1 MPEPLLIHI
10 HVPKCAGTTVEKH
23 LRDELGR
30 SGTWFAPKRTRSVPL
45 GWFGRKYN
53 DTPPGPL
60 DQIKA
65 VSGHFI
71 GRSIEEQFEG
81 RRIVRSIILR
91 EPESLMLSYYNY
103 RMMRYIIRGQRPY
116 GFSLFLR
123 ATRQNFI
130 SHFLLDRWLELPWLD
145 LARLSDRQKV
155 RLLDEALASVDYISP
170 ISETDDLVRKISTE
184 IGISPVA
191 QRRNTT
197 EDERKAKTG
206 WKMVRYGDLSD
217 ADRAEL
223 KSRTL
228 LDRYLWRKWALKE
241 DVSFAPDQQSQFT
254 RSEFLRTRY
263 QCERRL
269 ARMFG

>member
-23 LRDELGR
+23 LKQELGR
-30 SGTWFAPKRTRSVPL
+30 TGIWFAPKRTRKAPL

-53 DTPPGPL
+53 NRPPVPL
-60 DQIKA
+60 GQIKA

-71 GRSIEEQFEG
+71 GRSIEENFED

-103 RMMRYIIRGQRPY
+103 RMMRYIIRGQQPY

-145 LARLSDRQKV
+145 LVRLSDQQKV
-155 RLLDEALASVDYISP
+155 RLLDEALASVDHIAP
-170 ISETDDLVRKISTE
+170 INETDDLVRKISTE
-184 IGISPVA
+184 LGISPVA

-197 EDERKAKTG
+197 EDDRKAKTG
-206 WKMVRYGDLSD
+206 WKMVRYSDLS
-217 ADRAEL
+217 
-223 KSRTL
+223 
-228 LDRYLWRKWALKE
+228 
-241 DVSFAPDQQSQFT
+241 
-254 RSEFLRTRY
+254 
-263 QCERRL
+263 
-269 ARMFG
+269 

>member
-23 LRDELGR
+23 LKQELGR
-30 SGTWFAPKRTRSVPL
+30 SGIWFAPKRTRKAPL

-53 DTPPGPL
+53 STPPVPL
-60 DQIKA
+60 GQIKA

-71 GRSIEEQFEG
+71 GRSIEENFKD

-123 ATRQNFI
+123 STRQNFI

-145 LARLSDRQKV
+145 LVRLSDQQKV
-155 RLLDEALASVDYISP
+155 RLLDEALASVDHIAP
-170 ISETDDLVRKISTE
+170 INEADDLVHKISTE
-184 IGISPVA
+184 LGISPVA
-191 QRRNTT
+191 ERRNTT
-197 EDERKAKTG
+197 EDDRKAKTG
-206 WKMVRYGDLSD
+206 WKMVRYGDLSE
-217 ADRAEL
+217 ADRVEL

-228 LDRYLWRKWALKE
+228 LDRYLWRRWVLKE
-241 DVSFAPDQQSQFT
+241 HVSYAPEWQSQFT
-254 RSEFLRTRY
+254 RSEFLRPRY
-263 QCERRL
+263 ECERRL
-269 ARMFG
+269 ARLFG